1 MATKTATAPKDDRL
15 FIRITLDFFDSEKV
29 FPLSPAAKLAFIE
42 MIAWSARQHTDGR
55 IRKRLALARWTSEVV
70 EELLDSDPER
80 PLLVEGDTDYFI
92 HDYAEHQQTTADIE
106 AVREARRAAG
116 RKGGLAKAAA
126 QKGVS
131 SKKVAK
137 ASKPLAKPAEKENE
151 KENYKKKGE
160 RKARTTVAAPVA
172 LCPVPDA
179 PSPSSQIENG
189 LDPDGVAPATAVG
202 HPAAPE
208 SQEPKPVGVSRPVA
222 VDPQSAVEPAPAPVL
237 EDPWAGLPDL
247 ADHQAAQVSD
257 TDRTDGRVPA
267 CLNPTSEKT
276 VTAKDQAVVAA
287 VRAYQV
293 IGTPAEW
300 SSPDDPRC
308 RKHAYLPREEVPPCR
323 NCMRARQWFEQ
334 RADAEKQ
341 AHLAAIHACSLCDE
355 LGYVAVK
362 NAAGETTGVAH
373 CDHTGELPKPKAETQ
388 PRPVGRGMPAHL
400 REKLDNILGRKTA
413 QETAPEAPQ
422 KPETPNTH
430 TDTPNH
436 DPNPAEECSGELVA
450 VGAAS

>member
-15 FIRITLDFFDSEKV
+15 FIRITLDFFENPKV

-42 MIAWSARQHTDGR
+42 MIAWSARTHTDGR
-55 IRKRLALARWTSEVV
+55 IRQRLALAMWTPEIV

-80 PLLVEGDTDYFI
+80 PLLVEGENDYFI

-160 RKARTTVAAPVA
+160 RKTRTTVAAPVA

-179 PSPSSQIENG
+179 PSSPQIENG
-189 LDPDGVAPATAVG
+189 LTLAGVAPATAVG
-202 HPAAPE
+202 HPAGPE
-208 SQEPKPVGVSRPVA
+208 PQGEPVGAPRPVV
-222 VDPQSAVEPAPAPVL
+222 VDPQPVVEPAPAPVL

-247 ADHQAAQVSD
+247 ADHQTAQASD
-257 TDRTDGRVPA
+257 TNRADSRVPA

-276 VTAKDQAVVAA
+276 MTAKDHAAVAA

-300 SSPDDPRC
+300 SAPDDPRC

-334 RADAEKQ
+334 RADAKKQ
-341 AHLAAIHACSLCDE
+341 AHLAAIHACPLCDE

-388 PRPVGRGMPAHL
+388 PRPAGRGMPAHL

-430 TDTPNH
+430 TDTLNH
-436 DPNPAEECSGELVA
+436 DPNPAEERSGELVA

>member
-15 FIRITLDFFDSEKV
+15 FIRITLDFFGNPKV
-29 FPLSPAAKLAFIE
+29 FPLSPGAKLAFIE
-42 MIAWSARQHTDGR
+42 MIAWSAWHHTDGR
-55 IRKRLALARWTSEVV
+55 IRKRLALAMWTPDII

-80 PLLVEGDTDYFI
+80 PLLAEGENDYFI

-160 RKARTTVAAPVA
+160 RKTRTTVAAPVA

-179 PSPSSQIENG
+179 PSPSSQIEIG
-189 LDPDGVAPATAVG
+189 LVPDGVAPAAAVG
-202 HPAAPE
+202 HSAATE
-208 SQEPKPVGVSRPVA
+208 SQEPKPVGAPRPVV
-222 VDPQSAVEPAPAPVL
+222 VDPQPVPAPVL

-247 ADHQAAQVSD
+247 ADHQTAQASD
-257 TDRTDGRVPA
+257 TDRADSRVPA

-323 NCMRARQWFEQ
+323 NCMRARQWFDQ
-334 RADAEKQ
+334 RAVAEKQ
-341 AHLAAIHACSLCDE
+341 AHLAAIHACPLCDE
-355 LGYVAVK
+355 RGFVEVK
-362 NAAGETTGVAH
+362 NAAGKTVVAH
-373 CDHTGELPKPKAETQ
+373 CDHTGELPKPKPKAETQ
-388 PRPVGRGMPAHL
+388 PRLTSRGMPAHL
-400 REKLDNILGRKTA
+400 REKLDGILRRQTA

-422 KPETPNTH
+422 KAETRGAH
-430 TDTPNH
+430 TGTPNH
-436 DPNPAEECSGELVA
+436 DPSPAEERSGELVA

>member
-1 MATKTATAPKDDRL
+1 MTYVPIEVDFYANPKFLDVSNAATGLWLKC
-15 FIRITLDFFDSEKV
+15 
-29 FPLSPAAKLAFIE
+29 AAWCKGYL
-42 MIAWSARQHTDGR
+42 TDGVIPLKMVR
-55 IRKRLALARWTSEVV
+55 NFGGTLKQI
-70 EELLDSDPER
+70 SD
-80 PLLVEGDTDYFI
+80 LVESGLWEESVENGQKTYLFHDWFDYNLPRKEVEKRRQKERDLKRKSRSQKRANQWKSENVRCGHPTD
-92 HDYAEHQQTTADIE
+92 
-106 AVREARRAAG
+106 VRGKIALTLVQEEVQVKIKEEREEGKKSRA
-116 RKGGLAKAAA
+116 
-126 QKGVS
+126 
-131 SKKVAK
+131 
-137 ASKPLAKPAEKENE
+137 
-151 KENYKKKGE
+151 
-160 RKARTTVAAPVA
+160 TVAAPVA

-179 PSPSSQIENG
+179 PSPSSQIEIG
-189 LDPDGVAPATAVG
+189 LTPDGVAPATAVG
-202 HPAAPE
+202 HPAASE
-208 SQEPKPVGVSRPVA
+208 SQEPKPVGAPRPVV
-222 VDPQSAVEPAPAPVL
+222 VDSEPVPAPVL

-247 ADHQAAQVSD
+247 AGHQTTQASD
-257 TDRTDGRVPA
+257 TDRADSRMPA

-276 VTAKDQAVVAA
+276 TTAKDQAVVAA

-362 NAAGETTGVAH
+362 NAAGETTGVAR

-388 PRPVGRGMPAHL
+388 PRPAGRGMPAHL

-413 QETAPEAPQ
+413 QETAPDAPQ

-430 TDTPNH
+430 TDTLNH
-436 DPNPAEECSGELVA
+436 DPNPAEERSGELVA

>member
-1 MATKTATAPKDDRL
+1 MTYLPIEVDFYANPKFLDVSNAATGLWLKC
-15 FIRITLDFFDSEKV
+15 
-29 FPLSPAAKLAFIE
+29 AAWCKGYL
-42 MIAWSARQHTDGR
+42 TDGV
-55 IRKRLALARWTSEVV
+55 IPLKMVRKFGGTVKQI
-70 EELLDSDPER
+70 SD
-80 PLLVEGDTDYFI
+80 LVESGLWEESIENGQKTYLFHDWFDYNLPRKEVEKRRQKERDLKRKSRSQKRANQWKSENVRRGHPTD
-92 HDYAEHQQTTADIE
+92 
-106 AVREARRAAG
+106 VREKIALTLVQEEVQVKIKEERE
-116 RKGGLAKAAA
+116 GGT
-126 QKGVS
+126 
-131 SKKVAK
+131 
-137 ASKPLAKPAEKENE
+137 KPR
-151 KENYKKKGE
+151 GS
-160 RKARTTVAAPVA
+160 VAAPVA

-189 LDPDGVAPATAVG
+189 LAPAGVAPATAVG
-202 HPAAPE
+202 HSAA
-208 SQEPKPVGVSRPVA
+208 SEPQGEPVGVSRPVA

-237 EDPWAGLPDL
+237 DDPWAGLPNL
-247 ADHQAAQVSD
+247 AGHQAVD
-257 TDRTDGRVPA
+257 TDCADSRVPA

-276 VTAKDQAVVAA
+276 ATAKDQAVVAA

-323 NCMRARQWFEQ
+323 NCMRSRQWFEQ
-334 RADAEKQ
+334 RAVAEKQ
-341 AHLAAIHACSLCDE
+341 AHLAAIHACPLCDE

-400 REKLDNILGRKTA
+400 REKLDGILGRQTA
-413 QETAPEAPQ
+413 QETAPDAPQ
-422 KPETPNTH
+422 KPETRGAYTG
-430 TDTPNH
+430 TPNH
-436 DPNPAEECSGELVA
+436 DPNPAEERSGELLT

>member
-29 FPLSPAAKLAFIE
+29 FPLSPGAKLAFIE

-55 IRKRLALARWTSEVV
+55 IRKRLALARWTPEIV

-80 PLLVEGDTDYFI
+80 PLLSEGESDYFI

-151 KENYKKKGE
+151 NYKKKGE
-160 RKARTTVAAPVA
+160 RKTRATVAAPVA

-179 PSPSSQIENG
+179 PSSPQIEIG
-189 LDPDGVAPATAVG
+189 LVPAGVAPAAAVG
-202 HPAAPE
+202 HPAASE
-208 SQEPKPVGVSRPVA
+208 SQGPTSVGAPRPVV
-222 VDPQSAVEPAPAPVL
+222 VDSQPAVEPAPALVL

-247 ADHQAAQVSD
+247 AGHQAVD
-257 TDRTDGRVPA
+257 TDCADSRVPS

-276 VTAKDQAVVAA
+276 TTAKDQTVVAA

-323 NCMRARQWFEQ
+323 NCMRSRQWFEQ

-341 AHLAAIHACSLCDE
+341 AHLAAIHACPLCDE
-355 LGYVAVK
+355 RGFVEVK
-362 NAAGETTGVAH
+362 SAAGKTVVAH

-388 PRPVGRGMPAHL
+388 PRLTGRGMPAHL
-400 REKLDNILGRKTA
+400 REKLDGILGRKTA

-422 KPETPNTH
+422 KPETRGAH

-436 DPNPAEECSGELVA
+436 DPNPAKERSGELVA

>member
-15 FIRITLDFFDSEKV
+15 FIRITLDFFENPKV

-42 MIAWSARQHTDGR
+42 MIAWSARTHTDGQ
-55 IRKRLALARWTSEVV
+55 IRQRLALAMWTPEVI

-80 PLLVEGDTDYFI
+80 PLLAEGENDYFI

-160 RKARTTVAAPVA
+160 RKARGSVAAPVA

-179 PSPSSQIENG
+179 PSPSSQIEIG
-189 LDPDGVAPATAVG
+189 LVPDGVAPAAAVG
-202 HPAAPE
+202 HPAALEP
-208 SQEPKPVGVSRPVA
+208 QGPKPVGAPRPVV
-222 VDPQSAVEPAPAPVL
+222 VDPQPAVEPAPAPVA
-237 EDPWAGLPDL
+237 EDPWAGLPD
-247 ADHQAAQVSD
+247 HQTAQASD
-257 TDRTDGRVPA
+257 TDRADEQVPA

-323 NCMRARQWFEQ
+323 NCMRSRQWFDQ
-334 RADAEKQ
+334 RATAEKQ
-341 AHLAAIHACSLCDE
+341 AHLAAIHACPLCDE
-355 LGYVAVK
+355 RGFVEVK
-362 NAAGETTGVAH
+362 SAAGKTVVAH

-388 PRPVGRGMPAHL
+388 PRPTGRGMPAHL
-400 REKLDNILGRKTA
+400 REKLDSILGRQTA

-422 KPETPNTH
+422 EAETRGAY

-436 DPNPAEECSGELVA
+436 DPNPAEERSGELVA

>member
-1 MATKTATAPKDDRL
+1 MAPKTATAPKDDRL

-29 FPLSPAAKLAFIE
+29 FPLSPGAKLAFIE

-55 IRKRLALARWTSEVV
+55 IRKRLALARWTPDII

-80 PLLVEGDTDYFI
+80 PLLAEGDTDYFI

-126 QKGVS
+126 QQGVS

-137 ASKPLAKPAEKENE
+137 TSKLLAKPAEKENE

-160 RKARTTVAAPVA
+160 RKARGSVAAPVA

-179 PSPSSQIENG
+179 PSPSSQIEIG
-189 LDPDGVAPATAVG
+189 LVPDGVAPAAAVG

-247 ADHQAAQVSD
+247 PDHQAAQASD
-257 TDRTDGRVPA
+257 TNRADEQVPA
-267 CLNPTSEKT
+267 CLNPAPTKT
-276 VTAKDQAVVAA
+276 AEDQAVVAA

-323 NCMRARQWFEQ
+323 NCMRARRWFEQ

-341 AHLAAIHACSLCDE
+341 AHLAAIHACPLCDE

-388 PRPVGRGMPAHL
+388 PRPAGRGMPAHL
-400 REKLDNILGRKTA
+400 REKLDGILGRKTA
-413 QETAPEAPQ
+413 QETAPDAPQ
-422 KPETPNTH
+422 KPETPNAH

-436 DPNPAEECSGELVA
+436 DPNPAEERSGELVA
-450 VGAAS
+450 VGVAS

>member
-1 MATKTATAPKDDRL
+1 MTYVPIEVDFYANPKFLDVSNAATGLWLKC
-15 FIRITLDFFDSEKV
+15 
-29 FPLSPAAKLAFIE
+29 AAWCKGYL
-42 MIAWSARQHTDGR
+42 TDGVIPLKMVR
-55 IRKRLALARWTSEVV
+55 NFGGTLKQI
-70 EELLDSDPER
+70 SD
-80 PLLVEGDTDYFI
+80 LVESGLWEESVENGQKTYLFHDWFDYNLPRKEVEKRRQKERDLKRKSRSQKRANQRKSENVRCGHPTD
-92 HDYAEHQQTTADIE
+92 
-106 AVREARRAAG
+106 VRGKIALTLVQEEVQV
-116 RKGGLAKAAA
+116 KI
-126 QKGVS
+126 
-131 SKKVAK
+131 KK
-137 ASKPLAKPAEKENE
+137 EREE
-151 KENYKKKGE
+151 GKKS
-160 RKARTTVAAPVA
+160 RTTVAAPVA

-179 PSPSSQIENG
+179 PSPSSQIEIG
-189 LDPDGVAPATAVG
+189 LTPDGVAPATAAD
-202 HPAAPE
+202 HPAASE
-208 SQEPKPVGVSRPVA
+208 RQELKPAGAPRPVV
-222 VDPQSAVEPAPAPVL
+222 VDPQPVVEPVPAPVL

-247 ADHQAAQVSD
+247 ADHQTTQASD
-257 TDRTDGRVPA
+257 TDRADSRVPA

-276 VTAKDQAVVAA
+276 MTAKDQAVVAA

-323 NCMRARQWFEQ
+323 NCMRSRQWFEQ

-388 PRPVGRGMPAHL
+388 PRPAGRGMPAHL

-413 QETAPEAPQ
+413 QETAPDAPQ

-436 DPNPAEECSGELVA
+436 DPNPAEERSGELVA
-450 VGAAS
+450 VGVAS

>member
-1 MATKTATAPKDDRL
+1 MTYVPIEVDFYANPKFLDVSNAATGLWLKC
-15 FIRITLDFFDSEKV
+15 
-29 FPLSPAAKLAFIE
+29 AAWCKGYL
-42 MIAWSARQHTDGR
+42 TDGVIPLKMVR
-55 IRKRLALARWTSEVV
+55 NFGGTLKQI
-70 EELLDSDPER
+70 SD
-80 PLLVEGDTDYFI
+80 LVESGLWEESVENGQKTYLFHDWFDYNLPRKEVEKRRQKERDLKRKSRSQKRANQWKSENVRCGHPTD
-92 HDYAEHQQTTADIE
+92 
-106 AVREARRAAG
+106 VRGKIALTLVQEEVQVKIKEEREEGKKSRA
-116 RKGGLAKAAA
+116 
-126 QKGVS
+126 
-131 SKKVAK
+131 
-137 ASKPLAKPAEKENE
+137 
-151 KENYKKKGE
+151 
-160 RKARTTVAAPVA
+160 TVAAPVA
-172 LCPVPDA
+172 LCPMPDA
-179 PSPSSQIENG
+179 PSSSQIEIG
-189 LDPDGVAPATAVG
+189 LTPDGVAPATAVG
-202 HPAAPE
+202 HPAASE
-208 SQEPKPVGVSRPVA
+208 HQEPKPVSAPQPVV
-222 VDPQSAVEPAPAPVL
+222 VDPEPVPALVL

-247 ADHQAAQVSD
+247 AGHQAVD
-257 TDRTDGRVPA
+257 TDCADSRVPS

-276 VTAKDQAVVAA
+276 ATAKDQAVVAA

-323 NCMRARQWFEQ
+323 NCMRSRQWFEQ

-341 AHLAAIHACSLCDE
+341 AHLAAIHACPLCDD
-355 LGYVAVK
+355 LGYVSVK

-422 KPETPNTH
+422 KAETRGAH

-436 DPNPAEECSGELVA
+436 DPNPAEERSGELVA
-450 VGAAS
+450 VGVAS

>member
-15 FIRITLDFFDSEKV
+15 FIRITLDFFENPKV
-29 FPLSPAAKLAFIE
+29 FPLSPAAKLAFLE
-42 MIAWSARQHTDGR
+42 MIAWSARTHTDGR
-55 IRKRLALARWTSEVV
+55 IRQRLALAMWTPEIV

-80 PLLVEGDTDYFI
+80 PLLVEGENDYFI

-160 RKARTTVAAPVA
+160 RKTRATVAAPVA
-172 LCPVPDA
+172 LCPVPDT
-179 PSPSSQIENG
+179 PSPSSQIEVG
-189 LDPDGVAPATAVG
+189 LAPDGVASAAAVG
-202 HPAAPE
+202 HPAASE
-208 SQEPKPVGVSRPVA
+208 SQELKPVGVSRPVV

-247 ADHQAAQVSD
+247 AGHQVVD
-257 TDRTDGRVPA
+257 TDCADRRVPA

-276 VTAKDQAVVAA
+276 AKDYAVVAA
-287 VRAYQV
+287 ARAYQV

-323 NCMRARQWFEQ
+323 NCMRARQWFDQ
-334 RADAEKQ
+334 RAVAEKQ
-341 AHLAAIHACSLCDE
+341 AHLAAIHACPLCDE
-355 LGYVAVK
+355 RGFVEVK
-362 NAAGETTGVAH
+362 SAAGKTVVAH

-388 PRPVGRGMPAHL
+388 PRPAGRGMPAHL
-400 REKLDNILGRKTA
+400 REKLDGILGRKTA
-413 QETAPEAPQ
+413 QETAPDAPQ
-422 KPETPNTH
+422 KPETRGAH

-436 DPNPAEECSGELVA
+436 DPNPAEERSGELVA
-450 VGAAS
+450 VGVAS

>member
-1 MATKTATAPKDDRL
+1 MTYVPIEVDFYANPKFLDVSNAATGLWLKC
-15 FIRITLDFFDSEKV
+15 
-29 FPLSPAAKLAFIE
+29 AAWCKGYL
-42 MIAWSARQHTDGR
+42 TDGVIPLKMVR
-55 IRKRLALARWTSEVV
+55 NFGGTLKQI
-70 EELLDSDPER
+70 SD
-80 PLLVEGDTDYFI
+80 LVESGLWEESVENGQKTYLFHDWFDYNLPRKEVEKRRQKERDLKRKSRSQKRANQRKPENVRRGHPTD
-92 HDYAEHQQTTADIE
+92 
-106 AVREARRAAG
+106 VRGKIALTLVQEEVQVKIKEEREEGKKSRA
-116 RKGGLAKAAA
+116 
-126 QKGVS
+126 
-131 SKKVAK
+131 
-137 ASKPLAKPAEKENE
+137 
-151 KENYKKKGE
+151 
-160 RKARTTVAAPVA
+160 TVAAPVA

-179 PSPSSQIENG
+179 PSPSPSSQIEIG
-189 LDPDGVAPATAVG
+189 LAPDGVAPATAVG
-202 HPAAPE
+202 HPAVSE
-208 SQEPKPVGVSRPVA
+208 SQELKPVGAPQPVV

-247 ADHQAAQVSD
+247 AGHQAAQASD
-257 TDRTDGRVPA
+257 TDRADGRVPA

-276 VTAKDQAVVAA
+276 AKDQAVVAA
-287 VRAYQV
+287 IRAYQV

-323 NCMRARQWFEQ
+323 NCMRSRQWFEQ

-355 LGYVAVK
+355 LGYVAVR

-388 PRPVGRGMPAHL
+388 PRLTGRGMPAHL
-400 REKLDNILGRKTA
+400 REKLDGILGRKTA

-422 KPETPNTH
+422 KPETRGAH

-436 DPNPAEECSGELVA
+436 DPNPAKERSGELVA

>member
-1 MATKTATAPKDDRL
+1 MTYVPIEVDFYANPKFLDVSNAATGLWLKC
-15 FIRITLDFFDSEKV
+15 
-29 FPLSPAAKLAFIE
+29 AAWCKGYL
-42 MIAWSARQHTDGR
+42 TDGVIPLKMVR
-55 IRKRLALARWTSEVV
+55 NFGGTLKQI
-70 EELLDSDPER
+70 SD
-80 PLLVEGDTDYFI
+80 LVESGLWEESVENGQKTYLFHDWFDYNLPRKEVEKRRQKERDLKRKSRSQKRANQWKSENVRCGHPTD
-92 HDYAEHQQTTADIE
+92 
-106 AVREARRAAG
+106 VRGKIALTLVQEEVQVKIKEEREEGQKSRA
-116 RKGGLAKAAA
+116 
-126 QKGVS
+126 
-131 SKKVAK
+131 
-137 ASKPLAKPAEKENE
+137 
-151 KENYKKKGE
+151 
-160 RKARTTVAAPVA
+160 TVAAPVA

-179 PSPSSQIENG
+179 PSPSSQIEIG
-189 LDPDGVAPATAVG
+189 LTSDGVAPAAAVG
-202 HPAAPE
+202 HPAASE
-208 SQEPKPVGVSRPVA
+208 SQELKPVGAPQPVV
-222 VDPQSAVEPAPAPVL
+222 VDPQPAVEPAPAPVL

-247 ADHQAAQVSD
+247 ACHQAVD
-257 TDRTDGRVPA
+257 TDCADGRVPSW
-267 CLNPTSEKT
+267 LNPTSEKT
-276 VTAKDQAVVAA
+276 ATAKDQAVVAA

-388 PRPVGRGMPAHL
+388 SRPVGRGMPAHL
-400 REKLDNILGRKTA
+400 REKLDIILGRKTA

-422 KPETPNTH
+422 KPETRGAH
-430 TDTPNH
+430 TDTLNH
-436 DPNPAEECSGELVA
+436 DPNPAEERSGELVA
-450 VGAAS
+450 VGVAS

>member
-1 MATKTATAPKDDRL
+1 MTYVPIEVDFYANPKFLDVSNAATGLWLKC
-15 FIRITLDFFDSEKV
+15 
-29 FPLSPAAKLAFIE
+29 AAWCKGYL
-42 MIAWSARQHTDGR
+42 TDGVIPLKMVR
-55 IRKRLALARWTSEVV
+55 NFGGTLKQISDLGESGLWEESVENGQKTYLFHDWFDYNLSRKEVEKRRQKERDLKRKSRSQKRANQWKSENVRCGHPTDVRGKIALTLVQEEVQV
-70 EELLDSDPER
+70 KIKEERE
-80 PLLVEGDTDYFI
+80 EGKKS
-92 HDYAEHQQTTADIE
+92 
-106 AVREARRAAG
+106 RA
-116 RKGGLAKAAA
+116 
-126 QKGVS
+126 
-131 SKKVAK
+131 
-137 ASKPLAKPAEKENE
+137 
-151 KENYKKKGE
+151 
-160 RKARTTVAAPVA
+160 TVAAPVA

-179 PSPSSQIENG
+179 PSPSSQIEIG
-189 LDPDGVAPATAVG
+189 LTPDGVAPATAVG
-202 HPAAPE
+202 HPAASE
-208 SQEPKPVGVSRPVA
+208 SQEPKPAGAPRPVV
-222 VDPQSAVEPAPAPVL
+222 VDPQPVPAPVL

-247 ADHQAAQVSD
+247 PGHQTTQASD
-257 TDRTDGRVPA
+257 TDRADSRVPA
-267 CLNPTSEKT
+267 CLNPTSEK
-276 VTAKDQAVVAA
+276 TAKDQAVVAA

>member
-1 MATKTATAPKDDRL
+1 MATKTAIAPKDDRL
-15 FIRITLDFFDSEKV
+15 FIRITLDFFENPKV

-42 MIAWSARQHTDGR
+42 MIAWSARTHTDGR
-55 IRKRLALARWTSEVV
+55 IRQRLALAMWTPEVI

-80 PLLVEGDTDYFI
+80 PLLVEGENDYFI

-151 KENYKKKGE
+151 NENYKKKGE
-160 RKARTTVAAPVA
+160 RKTRATVAAPVA

-179 PSPSSQIENG
+179 PSSSQIEVG
-189 LDPDGVAPATAVG
+189 LAPDGVAPAAAVG
-202 HPAAPE
+202 HPAASE
-208 SQEPKPVGVSRPVA
+208 SQELKLVGAPRPVV
-222 VDPQSAVEPAPAPVL
+222 VDPQPVVEPAPAPVL
-237 EDPWAGLPDL
+237 DDPWAGLPNL
-247 ADHQAAQVSD
+247 AGHQAVD
-257 TDRTDGRVPA
+257 TDCADSRVPA

-276 VTAKDQAVVAA
+276 ATAKDQAVVAA

-323 NCMRARQWFEQ
+323 NCMRSRRWFDQ
-334 RADAEKQ
+334 RATAEKQ
-341 AHLAAIHACSLCDE
+341 AHLAAIHACPLCDE
-355 LGYVAVK
+355 RGFVEVK
-362 NAAGETTGVAH
+362 NAAGKTVVAH

-388 PRPVGRGMPAHL
+388 PRLTGRGMPAHL
-400 REKLDNILGRKTA
+400 REKLDSILGRKTA

-422 KPETPNTH
+422 KAETRGAH
-430 TDTPNH
+430 IDTPNH
-436 DPNPAEECSGELVA
+436 DPNPAEERSGELVA

>member
-15 FIRITLDFFDSEKV
+15 FIRITLDFFGNPKV
-29 FPLSPAAKLAFIE
+29 FPLSPGAKLAFIE
-42 MIAWSARQHTDGR
+42 MIAWSAWHHTDGR
-55 IRKRLALARWTSEVV
+55 IRKRLALAKWTPDII

-80 PLLVEGDTDYFI
+80 PLLAEGDTDYFI
-92 HDYAEHQQTTADIE
+92 HDYGEHQQTTADIE

-160 RKARTTVAAPVA
+160 RKPRATVAAPVA

-179 PSPSSQIENG
+179 PSPSPQSENE
-189 LDPDGVAPATAVG
+189 LTPDGVAPATAAD
-202 HPAAPE
+202 HPAASE
-208 SQEPKPVGVSRPVA
+208 SQEPKPVGVPQPVV
-222 VDPQSAVEPAPAPVL
+222 VDPQPVPAPVL

-247 ADHQAAQVSD
+247 PDHQAAQASG
-257 TDRTDGRVPA
+257 TDRADATPPA
-267 CLNPTSEKT
+267 CLNPAPTKT
-276 VTAKDQAVVAA
+276 AEDHAVVAA

-323 NCMRARQWFEQ
+323 SCMRARQWFEQ
-334 RADAEKQ
+334 RATAEKQ
-341 AHLAAIHACSLCDE
+341 AHLAAIHACPLCDE
-355 LGYVAVK
+355 RGFVEVK
-362 NAAGETTGVAH
+362 SAAGKTVVAH

-388 PRPVGRGMPAHL
+388 PRLTSRGMPAHL
-400 REKLDNILGRKTA
+400 REKLDSILGRKTA
-413 QETAPEAPQ
+413 QETAPDAPQ
-422 KPETPNTH
+422 KAETRGAH

-436 DPNPAEECSGELVA
+436 DPNPAEERSGELVA

>member
-29 FPLSPAAKLAFIE
+29 FPLSPGAKLAFIE

-55 IRKRLALARWTSEVV
+55 IRKRLALAKWTPDIID
-70 EELLDSDPER
+70 ELLDSDPER
-80 PLLVEGDTDYFI
+80 PLLAEGDTDYFI

-126 QKGVS
+126 QQGVS

-137 ASKPLAKPAEKENE
+137 ASKPLAKPAEKEKEN
-151 KENYKKKGE
+151 ENYKKKGE
-160 RKARTTVAAPVA
+160 RKARGSVAAPVA

-179 PSPSSQIENG
+179 PSSPQIENG
-189 LDPDGVAPATAVG
+189 LTPAGVAPATAAG
-202 HPAAPE
+202 HPATSEP
-208 SQEPKPVGVSRPVA
+208 QELKPVGAPRAVV
-222 VDPQSAVEPAPAPVL
+222 VDPQPAPAPVL

-247 ADHQAAQVSD
+247 PDHQTAQASG
-257 TDRTDGRVPA
+257 TDRADATPPA
-267 CLNPTSEKT
+267 CLNPAPTKT
-276 VTAKDQAVVAA
+276 AEDHAVVAA

-323 NCMRARQWFEQ
+323 NCMRARQWFDQ
-334 RADAEKQ
+334 RAVAEKQ
-341 AHLAAIHACSLCDE
+341 AHLAAIHACPLCDE
-355 LGYVAVK
+355 RGFVEVK
-362 NAAGETTGVAH
+362 SAAGKTVVAH

-388 PRPVGRGMPAHL
+388 PRLTGRGMPAHL
-400 REKLDNILGRKTA
+400 REKLGIILGR
-413 QETAPEAPQ
+413 QTAPEAPQ
-422 KPETPNTH
+422 KAENRGAH
-430 TDTPNH
+430 IDTPNH
-436 DPNPAEECSGELVA
+436 DPNPAEERSGELVA

>member
-1 MATKTATAPKDDRL
+1 MVTKTAAAPKDDRL

-29 FPLSPAAKLAFIE
+29 FPLSPGAKLAFIE

-55 IRKRLALARWTSEVV
+55 IRKRLARARWTPAII

-80 PLLVEGDTDYFI
+80 PLLSEGENDYFI

-151 KENYKKKGE
+151 NENYKKKGE
-160 RKARTTVAAPVA
+160 RKARGSVAAPVA

-179 PSPSSQIENG
+179 PSPSSQIEIE
-189 LDPDGVAPATAVG
+189 LTPAGVAPATAVG
-202 HPAAPE
+202 HSAAPE
-208 SQEPKPVGVSRPVA
+208 SQESKLVGAPRPVV
-222 VDPQSAVEPAPAPVL
+222 VDPQPVVEPAPAPVL
-237 EDPWAGLPDL
+237 DDPWAGLPNL
-247 ADHQAAQVSD
+247 AGHQAVD
-257 TDRTDGRVPA
+257 TDCADSRVPA

-276 VTAKDQAVVAA
+276 ATAKDQAVVAA

-323 NCMRARQWFEQ
+323 NCMRSRRWFEQ

-341 AHLAAIHACSLCDE
+341 AKLAAIHACSLCDE

-388 PRPVGRGMPAHL
+388 PRLTGRGMPAHL
-400 REKLDNILGRKTA
+400 REKLDNILGRKTV

-436 DPNPAEECSGELVA
+436 DPNPVKERSGELVA
-450 VGAAS
+450 VGVAS

>member
-1 MATKTATAPKDDRL
+1 MTYVPIEVDFYANPKFLDVSNAATGLWLKC
-15 FIRITLDFFDSEKV
+15 
-29 FPLSPAAKLAFIE
+29 AAWCKGYL
-42 MIAWSARQHTDGR
+42 TDGV
-55 IRKRLALARWTSEVV
+55 IPLKMVRKFGGTVKQI
-70 EELLDSDPER
+70 SD
-80 PLLVEGDTDYFI
+80 LVESGLWEESIENGQKTYLFHDWFDYNLPRKEVEKRRQKERDLKRKSRSQKRANQWKSENVRRGHPTD
-92 HDYAEHQQTTADIE
+92 
-106 AVREARRAAG
+106 VREKIALTLVQEEVQVKIKEERE
-116 RKGGLAKAAA
+116 GGT
-126 QKGVS
+126 
-131 SKKVAK
+131 
-137 ASKPLAKPAEKENE
+137 KPR
-151 KENYKKKGE
+151 GS
-160 RKARTTVAAPVA
+160 VAAPVA

-189 LDPDGVAPATAVG
+189 LDPAGVAPAAAVG
-202 HPAAPE
+202 HSAAPE
-208 SQEPKPVGVSRPVA
+208 SQEPTPVGAPRPVV
-222 VDPQSAVEPAPAPVL
+222 VDPEPAPALVL
-237 EDPWAGLPDL
+237 DDPWAGLPDL
-247 ADHQAAQVSD
+247 ADHQTAQASD
-257 TDRTDGRVPA
+257 TDCADGRVPA

-276 VTAKDQAVVAA
+276 MTAKDQAVVAA

-334 RADAEKQ
+334 RAVAEKQ
-341 AHLAAIHACSLCDE
+341 AHLAAIHACPLCDE
-355 LGYVAVK
+355 RGFVEVK
-362 NAAGETTGVAH
+362 SAAGKTVVAH

-400 REKLDNILGRKTA
+400 REKLDGILGRQTA

-422 KPETPNTH
+422 KAETRGAY

-436 DPNPAEECSGELVA
+436 DPNPAEERSGELLT

>member
-1 MATKTATAPKDDRL
+1 MTYVPIEVDFYANPKFLDVSNAATGLWLKC
-15 FIRITLDFFDSEKV
+15 
-29 FPLSPAAKLAFIE
+29 AAWCKGYL
-42 MIAWSARQHTDGR
+42 TDGVIPLKMVR
-55 IRKRLALARWTSEVV
+55 NFGGTLKQI
-70 EELLDSDPER
+70 SD
-80 PLLVEGDTDYFI
+80 LVESGLWEESVENGQKTYLFHDWFDYNLPRKEVEKRRQKERDLKRKSRSQKRANQRKPENVRRGHPTD
-92 HDYAEHQQTTADIE
+92 
-106 AVREARRAAG
+106 VRGKIALTLVQEEVQVKIKEEREEGKKSRA
-116 RKGGLAKAAA
+116 
-126 QKGVS
+126 
-131 SKKVAK
+131 
-137 ASKPLAKPAEKENE
+137 
-151 KENYKKKGE
+151 
-160 RKARTTVAAPVA
+160 TVAAPVA

-179 PSPSSQIENG
+179 PSPSSQIEIG
-189 LDPDGVAPATAVG
+189 LTPDGVAPATAVG
-202 HPAAPE
+202 HPAASE
-208 SQEPKPVGVSRPVA
+208 HQEPKPVGAPQPVV
-222 VDPQSAVEPAPAPVL
+222 VDPEPVPAPVL
-237 EDPWAGLPDL
+237 DDPWAGLPDL
-247 ADHQAAQVSD
+247 AGHQTAQASE
-257 TDRTDGRVPA
+257 TDRADGRVPA

-276 VTAKDQAVVAA
+276 TTTKDQAVVAA

-323 NCMRARQWFEQ
+323 NCMRSRQWFEQ

-341 AHLAAIHACSLCDE
+341 AHLAAIHACPLCDD
-355 LGYVAVK
+355 LGYVSVK

-422 KPETPNTH
+422 KPETRGAH

-436 DPNPAEECSGELVA
+436 DPNPAEERSGELVA
-450 VGAAS
+450 VGVAS

>member
-1 MATKTATAPKDDRL
+1 MTYVPIEVDFYANPKFLDVSNAATGLWLKC
-15 FIRITLDFFDSEKV
+15 
-29 FPLSPAAKLAFIE
+29 AAWCKGYL
-42 MIAWSARQHTDGR
+42 TDGVIPLKMVR
-55 IRKRLALARWTSEVV
+55 NFGGTLKQI
-70 EELLDSDPER
+70 SD
-80 PLLVEGDTDYFI
+80 LVESGLWEESVENGQKTYLFHDWFDYNLPRKEVEKRRQKERDLKRKSRSQKRANQWKSENVRCGHPTD
-92 HDYAEHQQTTADIE
+92 
-106 AVREARRAAG
+106 VRGKIALTLVQEEVQVKIKEEREEGKKSRA
-116 RKGGLAKAAA
+116 
-126 QKGVS
+126 
-131 SKKVAK
+131 
-137 ASKPLAKPAEKENE
+137 
-151 KENYKKKGE
+151 
-160 RKARTTVAAPVA
+160 TVAAPVA
-172 LCPVPDA
+172 LCPMPDA
-179 PSPSSQIENG
+179 PSSSQIEIG
-189 LDPDGVAPATAVG
+189 LTPDGVAPATAVG
-202 HPAAPE
+202 HPAASE
-208 SQEPKPVGVSRPVA
+208 HQEPKPVSAPQPVV
-222 VDPQSAVEPAPAPVL
+222 VDPEPVPALVL

-247 ADHQAAQVSD
+247 ADHQTAQASD
-257 TDRTDGRVPA
+257 TNRADSRVPA

-276 VTAKDQAVVAA
+276 TTAKDQAVVAA

-323 NCMRARQWFEQ
+323 NCMRSRQWFEQ

-341 AHLAAIHACSLCDE
+341 AHLAAIHACPLCDD
-355 LGYVAVK
+355 LGYVSVK

-422 KPETPNTH
+422 KPETRGAH
-430 TDTPNH
+430 TGTPTH
-436 DPNPAEECSGELVA
+436 DPNPAEERSGELVA

>member
-1 MATKTATAPKDDRL
+1 MAPKTATAPKDDRL

-29 FPLSPAAKLAFIE
+29 FPLSPGAKLAFIE

-55 IRKRLALARWTSEVV
+55 IRKRLALARWTPDII

-80 PLLVEGDTDYFI
+80 PLLAEGDTDYFI

-126 QKGVS
+126 QQGVS

-137 ASKPLAKPAEKENE
+137 TSKPLAKPAEKENE

-160 RKARTTVAAPVA
+160 RKARGSVAAPVA

-179 PSPSSQIENG
+179 PSPSSQIEIG
-189 LDPDGVAPATAVG
+189 LVPDGVAPAAAVG

-247 ADHQAAQVSD
+247 PDHQAAQASD
-257 TDRTDGRVPA
+257 TNRADEQVPA
-267 CLNPTSEKT
+267 CLNPAPTKT
-276 VTAKDQAVVAA
+276 AEDQAVVAA

-323 NCMRARQWFEQ
+323 NCMRVRRWFDQ
-334 RADAEKQ
+334 RAVAEKQ
-341 AHLAAIHACSLCDE
+341 AHLAAIHACPLCDE
-355 LGYVAVK
+355 RGFVEVK
-362 NAAGETTGVAH
+362 NAAGKTVVAR

-388 PRPVGRGMPAHL
+388 PRLTSRGMPAHL
-400 REKLDNILGRKTA
+400 REKLGIILGRQTA

-422 KPETPNTH
+422 KAETRGAH

-436 DPNPAEECSGELVA
+436 DPNPAEERSGELVA

>member
-1 MATKTATAPKDDRL
+1 MTYVPIEVDFYANPKFLDVSNAATGLWLKC
-15 FIRITLDFFDSEKV
+15 
-29 FPLSPAAKLAFIE
+29 AAWCKGYL
-42 MIAWSARQHTDGR
+42 TDGVIPLKMVR
-55 IRKRLALARWTSEVV
+55 NFGGTLKQI
-70 EELLDSDPER
+70 SD
-80 PLLVEGDTDYFI
+80 LVESGLWEESVENGQKTYLFHDWFDYNLPRKEVEKRRQKERDLKRKSRSQKRANQWKSENVRCGHPTDI
-92 HDYAEHQQTTADIE
+92 RGKIALTLVQEEVQVKIKE
-106 AVREARRAAG
+106 EREQGKKSRA
-116 RKGGLAKAAA
+116 
-126 QKGVS
+126 
-131 SKKVAK
+131 
-137 ASKPLAKPAEKENE
+137 
-151 KENYKKKGE
+151 
-160 RKARTTVAAPVA
+160 TVAAPVA

-179 PSPSSQIENG
+179 PSPSSQIEIG
-189 LDPDGVAPATAVG
+189 LTPDGVAPATAVG
-202 HPAAPE
+202 HPAASEP
-208 SQEPKPVGVSRPVA
+208 QEPKPVV
-222 VDPQSAVEPAPAPVL
+222 VDPEPAVEPAPAPVL

-247 ADHQAAQVSD
+247 ACHQAVD
-257 TDRTDGRVPA
+257 TDCADGRVPSW
-267 CLNPTSEKT
+267 LNPTSEKT
-276 VTAKDQAVVAA
+276 ATAKDQAVVAA

-388 PRPVGRGMPAHL
+388 SRPVGRGMPAHL
-400 REKLDNILGRKTA
+400 REKLDIILGRKTA

-430 TDTPNH
+430 TDTQNH
-436 DPNPAEECSGELVA
+436 DPNPAEERSGELVA
-450 VGAAS
+450 VGVAS

>member
-1 MATKTATAPKDDRL
+1 MTYLPIEVDFYANPKFLDVSNAATGLWLKC
-15 FIRITLDFFDSEKV
+15 
-29 FPLSPAAKLAFIE
+29 AAWCKGYL
-42 MIAWSARQHTDGR
+42 TDGV
-55 IRKRLALARWTSEVV
+55 IPLKMVRKFGGTVKQI
-70 EELLDSDPER
+70 SD
-80 PLLVEGDTDYFI
+80 LVESGLWEESIENGQKTYLFHDWFDYNLSRKEVEKRRQKERDLKRKSRSQKRANQWKSENVRRGHPTD
-92 HDYAEHQQTTADIE
+92 
-106 AVREARRAAG
+106 VREKIALTLVQEEVQVKIKEEG
-116 RKGGLAKAAA
+116 EEGT
-126 QKGVS
+126 
-131 SKKVAK
+131 
-137 ASKPLAKPAEKENE
+137 KPR
-151 KENYKKKGE
+151 GS
-160 RKARTTVAAPVA
+160 VAAPVA

-179 PSPSSQIENG
+179 PSSPQIENG
-189 LDPDGVAPATAVG
+189 LTPDGVAPATAVG
-202 HPAAPE
+202 HSAASE
-208 SQEPKPVGVSRPVA
+208 SQEPTPVGAPQPVV
-222 VDPQSAVEPAPAPVL
+222 VDPQSAVEPVPAPVP
-237 EDPWAGLPDL
+237 ENPWAGLPDL
-247 ADHQAAQVSD
+247 ADHQTAQASD
-257 TDRTDGRVPA
+257 TDCADGRVPA

-323 NCMRARQWFEQ
+323 NCMRSRRWFEQ

-341 AHLAAIHACSLCDE
+341 AKLAAIHACSLCDE

-388 PRPVGRGMPAHL
+388 PRLTGRGMPAHL

-422 KPETPNTH
+422 KPETRGAY

-436 DPNPAEECSGELVA
+436 DPNPAKERSGELVA

>member
-15 FIRITLDFFDSEKV
+15 FIRITLDFFENPKV
-29 FPLSPAAKLAFIE
+29 FPLSPAAKLAFLE
-42 MIAWSARQHTDGR
+42 MIAWSARTHTDGR
-55 IRKRLALARWTSEVV
+55 IRQRLALAMWTPEIV

-80 PLLVEGDTDYFI
+80 PLLVEGENDYFI

-151 KENYKKKGE
+151 NENYKKKGE
-160 RKARTTVAAPVA
+160 RKTRATVAAPVA

-179 PSPSSQIENG
+179 PSSSQIEVG
-189 LDPDGVAPATAVG
+189 LAPDGVAPAAAVG
-202 HPAAPE
+202 HPAASE
-208 SQEPKPVGVSRPVA
+208 SQELKLVGAPRPVV
-222 VDPQSAVEPAPAPVL
+222 VDPQPVVEPAPAPVL
-237 EDPWAGLPDL
+237 DDPWAGLPNL
-247 ADHQAAQVSD
+247 AGHQAVD
-257 TDRTDGRVPA
+257 TDCADSRVPA

-276 VTAKDQAVVAA
+276 ATAKDQAVVAA

-323 NCMRARQWFEQ
+323 NCMRSRRWFEQ

-341 AHLAAIHACSLCDE
+341 AKLAAIHACSLCDE

-388 PRPVGRGMPAHL
+388 PRLTGRGMPAHL

-436 DPNPAEECSGELVA
+436 DPNPVKERSGELVA

>member
-1 MATKTATAPKDDRL
+1 MTYVPIEVDFYANPKFLDVSNAATGLWLKC
-15 FIRITLDFFDSEKV
+15 
-29 FPLSPAAKLAFIE
+29 AAWCKGYL
-42 MIAWSARQHTDGR
+42 TDGV
-55 IRKRLALARWTSEVV
+55 IPLKMVRKFGGTVKQI
-70 EELLDSDPER
+70 SD
-80 PLLVEGDTDYFI
+80 LVESGLWEESIENGQKTYLFHDWFDYNLPRKEVEKRRQKERDLKRKSRSQKRANQWKSENVRRG
-92 HDYAEHQQTTADIE
+92 HPAD
-106 AVREARRAAG
+106 VREKIALTLVQEEVQVKIKEERE
-116 RKGGLAKAAA
+116 GGT
-126 QKGVS
+126 
-131 SKKVAK
+131 
-137 ASKPLAKPAEKENE
+137 KPR
-151 KENYKKKGE
+151 GS
-160 RKARTTVAAPVA
+160 VAAPVA

-179 PSPSSQIENG
+179 PSPQIENG
-189 LDPDGVAPATAVG
+189 LTPAGVAPATAVG
-202 HPAAPE
+202 HSAALEP
-208 SQEPKPVGVSRPVA
+208 QEPKPVGAPRPVV

-247 ADHQAAQVSD
+247 PDHQTAQASD
-257 TDRTDGRVPA
+257 TDRADGRVPA

-323 NCMRARQWFEQ
+323 NCMRVRRWFDQ
-334 RADAEKQ
+334 RAIAEKQ
-341 AHLAAIHACSLCDE
+341 AHLAAIHACPLCDE
-355 LGYVAVK
+355 RGFVEVK
-362 NAAGETTGVAH
+362 SAAGKTVVAH

-400 REKLDNILGRKTA
+400 REKLGIILGRQTA

-422 KPETPNTH
+422 KAETRGAH

-436 DPNPAEECSGELVA
+436 DPSPAEER
-450 VGAAS
+450 

>member
-1 MATKTATAPKDDRL
+1 MTYVPIEVDFYANPKFLDVSNAATGLWLKC
-15 FIRITLDFFDSEKV
+15 
-29 FPLSPAAKLAFIE
+29 AAWCKGYL
-42 MIAWSARQHTDGR
+42 TDGVIPLKMVR
-55 IRKRLALARWTSEVV
+55 NFGGTLKQI
-70 EELLDSDPER
+70 SD
-80 PLLVEGDTDYFI
+80 LVESGLWEESVENGQKTYLFHDWFDYNLSRKEVEKRRQKERDLKRKSRSQKRANQWKSENVRCGHPTD
-92 HDYAEHQQTTADIE
+92 
-106 AVREARRAAG
+106 VRGKIALTLVQEEVQVKIKEEREEGKKSRA
-116 RKGGLAKAAA
+116 
-126 QKGVS
+126 
-131 SKKVAK
+131 
-137 ASKPLAKPAEKENE
+137 
-151 KENYKKKGE
+151 
-160 RKARTTVAAPVA
+160 TVAAPVA

-179 PSPSSQIENG
+179 PSPSSQIEIG
-189 LDPDGVAPATAVG
+189 LTPDGVAPATAVG
-202 HPAAPE
+202 HPAASE
-208 SQEPKPVGVSRPVA
+208 SQEPKPAGAPRPVV
-222 VDPQSAVEPAPAPVL
+222 VDPQPVPAPVL

-247 ADHQAAQVSD
+247 PGHQTTQASD
-257 TDRTDGRVPA
+257 TDRADSRVPA
-267 CLNPTSEKT
+267 CLNPTSEK
-276 VTAKDQAVVAA
+276 TAKDQAVVAA